1 MVHNITANDDSD
13 GLTNTTLNGI
23 GGLNAPYLS
32 NLLDRTSSAGT
43 SGIATIL
50 NNINGCNMNNGNDT
64 SDNNKNNGSEG
75 RIKGENKVAGA
86 TTNKILTILV
96 AKIKATKLIIVG

>member
-1 MVHNITANDDSD
+1 MEIIVT
-13 GLTNTTLNGI
+13 
-23 GGLNAPYLS
+23 
-32 NLLDRTSSAGT
+32 
-43 SGIATIL
+43 IATIL
-50 NNINGCNMNNGNDT
+50 NNINGCNMNNGDEISMDT